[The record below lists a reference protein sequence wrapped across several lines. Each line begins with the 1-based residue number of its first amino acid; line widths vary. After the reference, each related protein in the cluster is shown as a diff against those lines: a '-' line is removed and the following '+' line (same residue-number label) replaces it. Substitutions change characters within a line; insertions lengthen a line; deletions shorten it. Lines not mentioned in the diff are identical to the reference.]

1 MKHGA
6 RAGPRPVGSLGQSGR
21 TGALIPGHPPD
32 ALHRGEPTHYGA
44 VVMLSMFVLWFV
56 VFIGVFL
63 RRRWTI
69 PLTIVSLVWTVV
81 LLRLHMTDPI
91 PLSF

>member
-1 MKHGA
+1 
-6 RAGPRPVGSLGQSGR
+6 
-21 TGALIPGHPPD
+21 
-32 ALHRGEPTHYGA
+32 
-44 VVMLSMFVLWFV
+44 MLSMFVLWFV

-63 RRRWTI
+63 RRKWTI
-69 PLTIVSLVWTVV
+69 PLTIVTLVWTAV

>member
-1 MKHGA
+1 
-6 RAGPRPVGSLGQSGR
+6 
-21 TGALIPGHPPD
+21 
-32 ALHRGEPTHYGA
+32 
-44 VVMLSMFVLWFV
+44 MLSMFVLWFV

-63 RRRWTI
+63 RRKWTI
-69 PLTIVSLVWTVV
+69 PLTIVTLIWTAV

>member
-1 MKHGA
+1 M
-6 RAGPRPVGSLGQSGR
+6 GSLGQWGPP
-21 TGALIPGHPPD
+21 GAPIPRHPSD
-32 ALHRGEPTHYGA
+32 ALRPGLATHYGA
-44 VVMLSMFVLWFV
+44 FVMLSMFVLWFV

-63 RRRWTI
+63 RRKWTI
-69 PLTIVSLVWTVV
+69 PLTIVTLVWTVV